1 MPIIESLS
9 PALPL
14 SQGDVLKDVRLFL
27 TQESW
32 VEAGGAALK
41 TTHKLCLLVSRPCV
55 VGHKPHAIVSAVE
68 RFADRVPRE
77 VETFDDIRD
86 FLTDLRDGTDAPD
99 VFYLGQLP
107 GYEGRF
113 GARLDSLHTIQLPE
127 GEEALR
133 QFARDKRIGRL
144 NIDFARDLHLRIFR
158 AFASLGFDDH
168 RWMSTEDLR
177 WLVSRGRSET
187 TSAEAALREAETAL
201 HAAQAQGFKNPNERQ
216 HLERA
221 VADAQAALVRL
232 RFQLAPYEAELTAR
246 SSPPTHVP

>member
-1 MPIIESLS
+1 MPIIEAQN

-27 TQESW
+27 TQTSW
-32 VEAGGAALK
+32 AAEGGDALK
-41 TTHKLCLLVSRPCV
+41 TPHKLCLIVSRPCV
-55 VGHKPHAIVSAVE
+55 VGRKPHAIVAAVE

-77 VETFDDIRD
+77 VESFDDIRE

-99 VFYLGQLP
+99 VFYLGQVP

-113 GARLDSLHTIQLPE
+113 GARLDSLHTVQLPQ
-127 GEEALR
+127 GDEALLAFVR
-133 QFARDKRIGRL
+133 QKRIGRL
-144 NIDFARDLHLRIFR
+144 NLDFARDLHLRLFR

-177 WLVSRGRSET
+177 WLVSRGRSEK
-187 TSAEAALREAETAL
+187 TSAETALRDAETAL

-221 VADAQAALVRL
+221 VAAAQETLL
-232 RFQLAPYEAELTAR
+232 LLEDQLAPYDVELASRNAPET
-246 SSPPTHVP
+246 T